1 MLGLEIMN
9 QMNVFIDT
17 NVFLSFYHLTNDD
30 LEELRKLR
38 VLLEKGNVVLHLPN
52 QTVDE
57 YRRNRETKIAEALK
71 SLKDQKLNLK
81 FPALCKD
88 YDEYASLRELQ
99 IDFEKQH
106 SSIVDKISKDIESNS
121 LKADLVIKELF
132 EKSKQIKL
140 SEKLIAKSQ
149 FRMSVGNPPGK
160 NGSLG
165 DAINW
170 EALLE
175 NVPEGKDLYLIAD
188 DRDYFSIL
196 DENKP
201 KEFLIREWKEKKSAD
216 VFFYRR
222 LAPFFKE
229 YYPNIKLASEL
240 EKEMAIHQLVGSG
253 SFATTHNVVA
263 KLSGFENFS
272 QPQVSK
278 IIDAALTNNQVNWI
292 LGDNDVFEFITKFA
306 AEYKNKIDEEVYQR
320 LIEELKK
327 HKPAEDEDDDFS
339 F

>member
-1 MLGLEIMN
+1 
-9 QMNVFIDT
+9 MNVFIDT

-30 LEELRKLR
+30 LEELRKLK
-38 VLLEKGNVVLHLPN
+38 VLLAKGNLVLHLPS

-57 YRRNRETKIAEALK
+57 YRRNRETKIAAALK
-71 SLKDQKLNLK
+71 SLKDQKLNLQ

-88 YDEYASLRELQ
+88 YPEYSTLRELQ
-99 IDFEKQH
+99 KEFETQH
-106 SSIVDKISKDIESNS
+106 SSLVGQISKDIENNS
-121 LKADLVIKELF
+121 LKADLVIEELF
-132 EKSKQIKL
+132 EKSEPIEL
-140 SEKLIAKSQ
+140 SDELVARSQ

-170 EALLE
+170 EALLK
-175 NVPEGKDLYLIAD
+175 NVPDGQDLYLIAD
-188 DRDYFSIL
+188 DRDYFSVL

-201 KEFLIREWKEKKSAD
+201 KEFLIREWKEKKKAD

-229 YYPNIKLASEL
+229 HYPQIKLASEL
-240 EKEMAIHQLVGSG
+240 EKEMAVQQLVGSG
-253 SFATTHNVVA
+253 AFATTHSAVA

-272 QPQVSK
+272 QPQVSE
-278 IIDAALTNNQVNWI
+278 IVDAALTNNQVKWI
-292 LGDNDVFEFITKFA
+292 LGDTDVFEFMTKFA
-306 AEYKNKIDEEVYQR
+306 ADYKDKIDEGQYQQ
-320 LIEELKK
+320 LIDALKK
-327 HKPAEDEDDDFS
+327 HEPAEDEGGDFP

>member
-1 MLGLEIMN
+1 
-9 QMNVFIDT
+9 MNVFIDT

-30 LEELRKLR
+30 LEELRKLK
-38 VLLEKGNVVLHLPN
+38 VLLEKGNVVLRLPR

-57 YRRNRETKIAEALK
+57 YRRNRETKIAAALK
-71 SLKDQKLNLK
+71 SLKDQKLNLQ

-88 YDEYASLRELQ
+88 YEEYGSLRELQ
-99 IDFEKQH
+99 KEFEKQH
-106 SSIVDKISKDIESNS
+106 SSLVGQISKDIESNS
-121 LKADLVIKELF
+121 LKADLVIEELF
-132 EKSKQIKL
+132 DKSVPIEL
-140 SEKLIAKSQ
+140 SEELVARSQ

-175 NVPEGKDLYLIAD
+175 NVPDGEGLYLIAD
-188 DRDYFSIL
+188 DRDYFSVL

-201 KEFLIREWKEKKSAD
+201 KEFLIREWKEKKNAN

-229 YYPNIKLASEL
+229 HYPDIMLASEL
-240 EKEMAIHQLVGSG
+240 EKEMAVQQLVGSRA
-253 SFATTHNVVA
+253 FVTTHSAVA

-272 QPQVSK
+272 QSQVSE
-278 IIDAALTNNQVNWI
+278 IVDAALTNNQVNWI
-292 LGDNDVFEFITKFA
+292 LGDNDVFEFMTKLA
-306 AEYKNKIDEEVYQR
+306 AEYKNKIDEEVFQQM
-320 LIEELKK
+320 IEALKK
-327 HKPAEDEDDDFS
+327 HEPAKDEDDDIPF
-339 F
+339 

>member
-1 MLGLEIMN
+1 
-9 QMNVFIDT
+9 MNVFIDT

-30 LEELRKLR
+30 LEELRKLK
-38 VLLEKGNVVLHLPN
+38 VLLEKGNVVLHLPR

-57 YRRNRETKIAEALK
+57 YRRNRETKIAAALK
-71 SLKDQKLNLK
+71 SLKDQKFNLQ

-88 YDEYASLRELQ
+88 YEEYGSLRELQ
-99 IDFEKQH
+99 KEFEKQH
-106 SSIVDKISKDIESNS
+106 SSLVGQISKDIESNS
-121 LKADLVIKELF
+121 LKADLVIEELF
-132 EKSKQIKL
+132 DKSEPIEL
-140 SEKLIAKSQ
+140 SEELVARSK

-170 EALLE
+170 EALLK
-175 NVPEGKDLYLIAD
+175 NVPDGEDLYLIAD
-188 DRDYFSIL
+188 DRDYFSVL

-201 KEFLIREWKEKKSAD
+201 KEFLIREWKEKKNAN

-229 YYPNIKLASEL
+229 HYPDIKLASEL
-240 EKEMAIHQLVGSG
+240 EKEMAVQQLVGSRA
-253 SFATTHNVVA
+253 FATTHSAVA

-272 QPQVSK
+272 QSQVCE
-278 IIDAALTNNQVNWI
+278 IVDAALTNNQVNWI
-292 LGDNDVFEFITKFA
+292 LGDNDVFEFMTKLA
-306 AEYKNKIDEEVYQR
+306 TEYKNKIDEEAYQQ
-320 LIEELKK
+320 LIEALKK
-327 HKPAEDEDDDFS
+327 HEPAKDEEDKFP

>member
-1 MLGLEIMN
+1 MN
-9 QMNVFIDT
+9 IFIDT

-30 LEELRKLR
+30 LEELRKLKA
-38 VLLEKGNVVLHLPN
+38 LLEKGIVVLHLPN

-57 YRRNRETKIAEALK
+57 YWRNRETKIAAALK
-71 SLKDQKLNLK
+71 SLKDQKLNLQ

-88 YDEYASLRELQ
+88 YEEYGSLRELQ
-99 IDFEKQH
+99 KDFEKQH
-106 SSIVDKISKDIESNS
+106 SSLVGQISKDIESNS
-121 LKADLVIKELF
+121 LKADLVIEELF
-132 EKSKQIKL
+132 EKSKLIKL
-140 SEKLIAKSQ
+140 SEELVTKSK

-175 NVPEGKDLYLIAD
+175 SVPDGKDLYLIAD

-201 KEFLIREWKEKKSAD
+201 KEFLIREWKTNKSAD

-229 YYPNIKLASEL
+229 HYPNIKLASEF
-240 EKEMAIHQLVGSG
+240 EKEMVVQQLVGSR
-253 SFATTHNVVA
+253 SFATTHSAVA

-272 QPQVSK
+272 QSQVSE

-306 AEYKNKIDEEVYQR
+306 DEYRNKIDEEVYQR

-327 HKPAEDEDDDFS
+327 HKPAEDEDDDLPF
-339 F
+339 